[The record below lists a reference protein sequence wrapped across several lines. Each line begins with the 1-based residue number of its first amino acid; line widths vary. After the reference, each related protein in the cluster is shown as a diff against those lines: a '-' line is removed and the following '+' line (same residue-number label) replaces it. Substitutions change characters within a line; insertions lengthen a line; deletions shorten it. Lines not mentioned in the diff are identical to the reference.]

1 MSGLQPGQPR
11 TGRGVLPTPPTGQP
25 IASYGTYEAA
35 QRAVDHLSDAEFP
48 VENLTVVGEDL
59 QLVERVTGRL
69 TYSKAAIAGAG
80 SGAWLGLFFGVLLS
94 FGAHDGFGVVI
105 VAVLLG
111 AAFGILLGIGSFA
124 LTGGRRDFSSF
135 TQMVARRYVVLC
147 RGGDVGKAYWMLQR
161 LSGNPQLPD
170 SARPIGIAD
179 APPAGLDDPAGSARR

>member
-1 MSGLQPGQPR
+1 MSGMQVGQPR
-11 TGRGVLPTPPTGQP
+11 NARAMLPTPPTGQP
-25 IASYGTYEAA
+25 VASYGTYEAA
-35 QRAVDHLSDAEFP
+35 QRAVDYLSDAEFP

-69 TYSKAAIAGAG
+69 TYAKAAGAGAG
-80 SGAWLGLFFGVLLS
+80 SGAWLGLFFGILIS
-94 FGAHDGFGVVI
+94 FVARDAGFSVVI

-147 RGGDVGKAYWMLQR
+147 RGGDMGKAYWMLQR
-161 LSGNPQLPD
+161 LPDNPQLPD
-170 SARPIGIAD
+170 GARPIGVSDVPPDEPAD
-179 APPAGLDDPAGSARR
+179 RPGF